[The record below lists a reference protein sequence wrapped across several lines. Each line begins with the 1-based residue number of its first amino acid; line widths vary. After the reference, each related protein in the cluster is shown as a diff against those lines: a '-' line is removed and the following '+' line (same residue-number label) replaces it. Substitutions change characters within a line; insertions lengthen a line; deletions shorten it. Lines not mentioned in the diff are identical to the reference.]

1 MMGLHS
7 NCDSKSEPTVLY
19 YCDISTTTLLLLLL
33 PLCTLNYTPRDLTAA
48 PRDLSAGGHDC
59 RLSDK
64 IDQLKNFELVDQLSS
79 SVEMNRST
87 SWQIHCSHFHCC
99 SEISPHHSQFHCS
112 HFHFLQSNHLYLGNS
127 SSG

>member
-48 PRDLSAGGHDC
+48 SRDLSAGGGMTAGS
-59 RLSDK
+59 LTK
-64 IDQLKNFELVDQLSS
+64 LTN
-79 SVEMNRST
+79 
-87 SWQIHCSHFHCC
+87 
-99 SEISPHHSQFHCS
+99 
-112 HFHFLQSNHLYLGNS
+112 
-127 SSG
+127 